1 MGDKEIKVNR
11 VKLFFSV
18 TILMLAVNCLFSQ
31 EKITAVKEKITSL
44 KLGSSELE
52 LSYECNEEGFYS
64 PKGPMIDEK
73 GNMLLYPE
81 AGNGAYDYLL
91 QIDHNGTVSKREL
104 FPIMKE
110 WGGATSLQLVSQQGY
125 IQLNNVCIDLSE
137 SGYGSAFYPHEIE
150 DIPVSRETRYYP
162 LPFGS
167 YMESISPPFIYS
179 TEAQNGHTMK
189 VRNLEETRKWLS
201 TQPSGFSVGEDGLL
215 YRNGMVWSAKQ
226 PDGYPGEYLG
236 RLASGHAIWGSDS
249 GVGVRKFYITN
260 SKGEIEADLYI
271 PWASDEKRW
280 SQSEGR
286 PYNYGIGPWGEI
298 YCLIPPPYKAAP
310 DYVAG
315 PDTLEFFTPDTSK
328 PAELVVVRNHLKYFG
343 RLNDDK
349 VRLRK
354 GPSTSTE
361 SLGSYPVKTGFRI
374 LEKGT
379 AEETIGG
386 QKNVW
391 YKVRLLDG
399 TEGWFFGAFVHN
411 LYDGPDGNPPPWPN
425 VADW

>member
-1 MGDKEIKVNR
+1 MGNKEIKVDR

-18 TILMLAVNCLFSQ
+18 TILILAATCLFSQ
-31 EKITAVKEKITSL
+31 EIITAEKEKITSL
-44 KLGSSELE
+44 KLGSSDLE
-52 LSYECNEEGFYS
+52 LSYDSYADGFYS
-64 PKGPMIDEK
+64 PDGPMIDEK

-81 AGNGAYDYLL
+81 AGNGAYDYLI
-91 QIDHNGTVSKREL
+91 QIDLSGKVSKREL

-110 WGGATSLQLVSQQGY
+110 WRGVTSLLFVSQQGY

-189 VRNLEETRKWLS
+189 VRNLEETRKWLP
-201 TQPSGFSVGEDGLL
+201 TQPGGFIIGDDELL
-215 YRNGMVWSAKQ
+215 YRNGVVWSAVRPTDSK
-226 PDGYPGEYLG
+226 GGTIYAG
-236 RLASGHAIWGSDS
+236 RLMSGHTVW
-249 GVGVRKFYITN
+249 VGPRKLEYRYIVIANT
-260 SKGEIEADLYI
+260 KGKTELQVELPWETKDDEPLYM
-271 PWASDEKRW
+271 
-280 SQSEGR
+280 
-286 PYNYGIGPWGEI
+286 YNAGLGPWGEL
-298 YCLIPPPYKAAP
+298 YCLLPPDFKITGNYKNGEGGLMP
-310 DYVAG
+310 LYG
-315 PDTLEFFTPDTSK
+315 PDPNGT
-328 PAELVVVRNHLKYFG
+328 AELVVVRNYLKYFG
-343 RLNDDK
+343 RLNDDN

-361 SLGSYPVKTGFRI
+361 SLGTYPVKTGFRI

-411 LYDGPDGNPPPWPN
+411 LYDGPNGNPPPWPN